1 MSELFRELVGSR
13 RARPRDDLLT
23 TLADAQ
29 ARGRLSETELLGLC
43 VFLFAAGHETTVG
56 LIASGIVTLLGH
68 PDQLRRLRA
77 EEALMPSAVEELV
90 RYEPPIQQDTR
101 LLTEDVTV
109 RGRRLECGQTA
120 ILGRA
125 AANRDP
131 LQFDGPEQL
140 DLARAENRHLGFGW
154 GIHFC
159 LGAPLAR
166 VEASI
171 ALRALFDAFPR
182 MGLITPVEWWDNLS
196 LRCPRSVMV
205 DLRRR

>member
-1 MSELFRELVGSR
+1 
-13 RARPRDDLLT
+13 
-23 TLADAQ
+23 
-29 ARGRLSETELLGLC
+29 
-43 VFLFAAGHETTVG
+43 
-56 LIASGIVTLLGH
+56 
-68 PDQLRRLRA
+68 
-77 EEALMPSAVEELV
+77 MPSAVEELV

-109 RGRRLECGQTA
+109 RGRHLERGQTA
-120 ILGRA
+120 ILARA

-131 LQFDGPEQL
+131 LQFDRPEQL

-171 ALRALFDAFPR
+171 AVRALLDACPR
-182 MGLITPVEWWDNLS
+182 MELIAPIEWWDNLS

-205 DLRRR
+205 DLRRRRAR